1 MANAKKCDRCNKF
14 YNRSTRPKMIIDGDS
29 YSLYMAVAGEG
40 REIDFCED
48 CIKKLEK
55 FLNKGLDW
63 RNKED

>member
-1 MANAKKCDRCNKF
+1 MANAKRCDRCNKF
-14 YNRSTRPKMIIDGDS
+14 YNGPTKPTMIIGGDS
-29 YSLYMAVAGEG
+29 YSIYIAVNGG

>member
-1 MANAKKCDRCNKF
+1 MANAKRCDRCNKF
-14 YNRSTRPKMIIDGDS
+14 YNRSTRPKMIVDGDS
-29 YSLYMAVAGEG
+29 HSLYMEIGSG

-63 RNKED
+63 RNKEG

>member
-1 MANAKKCDRCNKF
+1 MANAKRCDRCNKF
-14 YNRSTRPKMIIDGDS
+14 YNRSTRPTMIIDGDS
-29 YSLYMAVAGEG
+29 YSLYVAIAAG

-63 RNKED
+63 RKKED